1 MAVITDKKNWELVT
15 QEKNMKKGPL
25 VKIPI
30 GRGQFVKMY
39 EADAIAKGLLPSKAK
54 PQADNKMR
62 LPTVMQNK
70 STPPEPEEGSEPPT
84 DDFTTIP
91 GVGPATARALVANG
105 ITTFEQLRQAGALAY
120 ITSRTMQAIEA
131 WRSGKP
137 EDPHSNHAGD
147 RTSINQGALD
157 G

>member
-25 VKIPI
+25 VKVKI
-30 GRGQFVKMY
+30 RGSQFVKMY

-62 LPTVMQNK
+62 LPTDMQNK
-70 STPPEPEEGSEPPT
+70 STPPEPEVESAPLA

-105 ITTFEQLRQAGALAY
+105 ITTFEQLRQAGVLTY
-120 ITSRTMQAIEA
+120 VTPRTMQAIEK

-137 EDPHSNHAGD
+137 ED